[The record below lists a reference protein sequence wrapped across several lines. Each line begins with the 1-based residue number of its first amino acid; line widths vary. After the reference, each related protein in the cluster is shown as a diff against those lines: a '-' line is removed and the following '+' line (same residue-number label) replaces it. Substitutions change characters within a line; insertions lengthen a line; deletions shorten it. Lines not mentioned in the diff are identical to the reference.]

1 MPAGL
6 VLIDKPAAITSHD
19 VVAKLRRSLNTRKI
33 GHAGTL
39 DPAATGLMLCG
50 VGSATRLLT
59 HLSGLDKTYLAKI
72 RLGWA
77 TTTDDAEGES
87 VDWRQQPH
95 SAMVQPASSAILTKL
110 SEADI
115 DAAIA
120 RFRGKISQLPTSVS
134 ALKVNGR
141 RAYDLVRAGETVELA
156 ERELEIARFE
166 RVSALIKTDN
176 QVEFDAVV
184 DCSSG
189 TYIRALARD
198 LGVLLGVGG
207 HLAALRRTRIG
218 GFEIT
223 QASSIESP
231 ELIDPGQAAR
241 QIFDVIEADHGL
253 ELALRH
259 GKRPESIGP
268 NGQFAVLSAEA
279 ELIAIVDRSDN
290 QLRSSTVF
298 AREND
303 A

>member
-1 MPAGL
+1 VPAGL

-59 HLSGLDKTYLAKI
+59 YLSGLDKTYLAKI
-72 RLGWA
+72 QLGWA
-77 TTTDDAEGES
+77 TATDDAEGER
-87 VDWRQQPH
+87 VDWRQQSH
-95 SAMVQPASSAILTKL
+95 SAMVQPADNATLAGL
-110 SEADI
+110 SEAEI
-115 DAAIA
+115 DGAIA
-120 RFRGKISQLPTSVS
+120 LFRGKISQLPTSVS
-134 ALKVNGR
+134 ALKIDGR

-166 RVSALIKTDN
+166 RVSEIVKTAEHI
-176 QVEFDAVV
+176 EFDAVV

-218 GFEIT
+218 GFEIA

-231 ELIDPGQAAR
+231 KLIDPGVAAR
-241 QIFDVIEADHGL
+241 QVFEVIEADAEL

-259 GKRPESIGP
+259 GKKPESTGP
-268 NGQFAVLSAEA
+268 NGQFAVLSTEA
-279 ELIAIVDRSDN
+279 ELIAIVDRSNN

-298 AREND
+298 ARESD

>member
-1 MPAGL
+1 MPTGL
-6 VLIDKPAAITSHD
+6 VLIDKPASITSHD

-50 VGSATRLLT
+50 VGTATRLLT
-59 HLSGLDKTYLAKI
+59 YLSGLDKTYLATI

-77 TTTDDAEGES
+77 TATDDAEGER

-95 SAMVQPASSAILTKL
+95 SAMVQAASGGSLTGL
-110 SEADI
+110 AEADI
-115 DAAIA
+115 DAALEP
-120 RFRGKISQLPTSVS
+120 FRGNISQLPTSVS
-134 ALKVNGR
+134 ALKIEGR
-141 RAYDLVRAGETVELA
+141 RAYDLVRAGETVKLA
-156 ERELEIARFE
+156 ERELVIERFE
-166 RVSALIKTDN
+166 RVSELTKTSDCI
-176 QVEFDAVV
+176 EFEAVV

-218 GFEIT
+218 GFEIS

-231 ELIDPGQAAR
+231 ELIDPGHAAR
-241 QIFDVIEADHGL
+241 QIFDTIEADAEL
-253 ELALRH
+253 ELAIRH
-259 GKRPESIGP
+259 GKKPASIGS
-268 NGQFAVLSAEA
+268 NGRFAVLSTEA
-279 ELIAIVDRSDN
+279 ELIAIVDRSNN
-290 QLRSSTVF
+290 QLKSATVF
-298 AREND
+298 ARESD